1 MRRIKI
7 LNEINSAKGS
17 RRMTK
22 TIPLILALS
31 VSSLFAGYNMA
42 FAKATRDI
50 SLGSQSTTVR
60 YLMDDKLKG
69 YFEPA
74 LTQSLSENNMSVGT
88 GKEITIV
95 PILMGS
101 YYGLTKAKKLLPRS
115 KPLSEINAF
124 IKKAETDSNTSVSGA
139 NAKGLAGNF
148 VHGFISYGSQG
159 AASTLKGSLLNMGT
173 AGLFS
178 LGFAVAFNGINML
191 STASDQYLMVSDVYF
206 GEEHTRIFA
215 FVYSFSVSEKEAAE
229 KLTELTAQKIAQL
242 AHNGGQQ

>member
-1 MRRIKI
+1 
-7 LNEINSAKGS
+7 
-17 RRMTK
+17 MTK

-31 VSSLFAGYNMA
+31 ISSLFAGYNMA

-50 SLGSQSTTVR
+50 SLGSQSATVR
-60 YLMDDKLKG
+60 YLMDDKLKE
-69 YFEPA
+69 YFEKDMNQE
-74 LTQSLSENNMSVGT
+74 LKGNGISIGN

-95 PILMGS
+95 PVLMGP
-101 YYGLTKAKKLLPRS
+101 YYQITNSDQLLPRS

-124 IKKAETDSNTSVSGA
+124 IKKAEADSNVSASGA
-139 NAKGLAGNF
+139 NAKGLVGNF

-159 AASTLKGSLLNMGT
+159 TASTLQGSLKNMSA
-173 AGLFS
+173 AGLFTI
-178 LGFAVAFNGINML
+178 GFAVAFNGINML
-191 STASDQYLMVSDVYF
+191 STSSDQYLMVTDVYF

-229 KLTELTAQKIAQL
+229 KLTELTSQKIAQL

>member
-1 MRRIKI
+1 
-7 LNEINSAKGS
+7 
-17 RRMTK
+17 MTK
-22 TIPLILALS
+22 TIPLILALAT
-31 VSSLFAGYNMA
+31 SSLFAGYNMA

-50 SLGSQSTTVR
+50 SLGSQSATVR
-60 YLMDDKLKG
+60 YLMDDTLKG
-69 YFEPA
+69 YFEKGM
-74 LTQSLSENNMSVGT
+74 TQSLGENNMSVGT

-95 PILMGS
+95 PIVLGP
-101 YYGLTKAKKLLPRS
+101 YYRLTKSRQLLPKS

-124 IKKAETDSNTSVSGA
+124 IKKAESDSNTSVSGA
-139 NAKGLAGNF
+139 NAKGLVGNF

-159 AASTLKGSLLNMGT
+159 TASTLQGSLKNMSA
-173 AGLFS
+173 AGLFTI
-178 LGFAVAFNGINML
+178 GFAVAFNGINML